1 MTWKPTLAG
10 SLAVFNAL
18 SVVGLAVLAREMRA
32 YQTLGVIWLWILSF
46 PLTVLCFFLLESTRS
61 QGGTAIVL
69 LCVAVG
75 ANALLW
81 GHALAWILRRTILV
95 RFLPPSVK
103 PDESSG
109 PDDEPPG
116 GFSPL

>member
-1 MTWKPTLAG
+1 MTSKLSLPG
-10 SLAVFNAL
+10 SLAIFNAL
-18 SVVGLAVLAREMRA
+18 SVVGLAVLAREMQA

-46 PLTVLCFFLLESTRS
+46 PLAALCFFLLSSSHS

-81 GHALAWILRRTILV
+81 GHGVAWLLRRTVLS
-95 RFLPPSVK
+95 RFTPSPSPPT
-103 PDESSG
+103 EA
-109 PDDEPPG
+109 DDEPPG
-116 GFSPL
+116 GVPPA